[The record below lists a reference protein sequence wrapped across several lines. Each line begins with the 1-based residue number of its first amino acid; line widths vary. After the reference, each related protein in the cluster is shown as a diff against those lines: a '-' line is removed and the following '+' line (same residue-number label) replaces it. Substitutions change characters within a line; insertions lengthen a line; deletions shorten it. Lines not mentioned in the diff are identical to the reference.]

1 MSGPEGAP
9 LRPAGQDLSWPCRH
23 PGGAGTF
30 DETARRASHQE
41 LAVATTL
48 VSEGHNV
55 RTVAERKGARTPDL
69 EACGTSV
76 EVKSF
81 QSLTDRDGR
90 PPRPESVAN
99 KLLDARGQ
107 GSIAVVLATG
117 SGLSAGAA
125 RAGYDMFRDRAVT
138 EGLGKVR
145 GVRVMGD
152 GFDMSF
158 KAVADVRLAGRGAEA
173 NGPPVGARQVQAS
186 GRPASA
192 RPVEGGERPGGARPH
207 VPAVS

>member
-1 MSGPEGAP
+1 MSGARAAP
-9 LRPAGQDLSWPCRH
+9 LGPSGQDLSWPCRH
-23 PGGAGTF
+23 PGRAGTF

-41 LAVATTL
+41 LAVAKTL
-48 VSEGHNV
+48 VSEGHEV

-69 EACGTSV
+69 EACGASV

-81 QSLTDRDGR
+81 QGLAERGGR
-90 PPRPESVAN
+90 APRAESVAN

-107 GSIAVVLATG
+107 GSIAVILATG
-117 SGLSAGAA
+117 SGLSATAA

-152 GFDMSF
+152 GFDVSF
-158 KAVADVRLAGRGAEA
+158 KAAVDVRLAGRSVEAGA
-173 NGPPVGARQVQAS
+173 
-186 GRPASA
+186 
-192 RPVEGGERPGGARPH
+192 RPGGARPQ
-207 VPAVS
+207 PPTIS